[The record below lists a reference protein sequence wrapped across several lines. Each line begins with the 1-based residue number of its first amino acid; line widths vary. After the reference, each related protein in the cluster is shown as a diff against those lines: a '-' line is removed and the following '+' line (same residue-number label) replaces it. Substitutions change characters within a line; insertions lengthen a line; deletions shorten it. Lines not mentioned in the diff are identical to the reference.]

1 MFNFHFHNSVG
12 FLIAFIPALMNL
24 GIVGYIFWKLP
35 ENRLTSVFALL
46 SLALACWQIN
56 DSITRI
62 SPSGQITDTWDIIFC
77 ASWLFVGPL
86 CLHFALLYTS
96 ILKQK
101 RSRTT
106 LLLLYVPAIVF
117 TLLYQ
122 ARVYS
127 HIYTYENIW
136 GWVNYH
142 DKHWIDVLQI
152 YWISVLVIA
161 ATIIIFYH
169 AYIIRKDLLL
179 IKQTIIIATGIG
191 IPTVMGLVGQVIMPL
206 ILNKPAIPFA
216 STFMT
221 FFSLATVLSLNK
233 YRLFNASDT
242 VSNEKLI
249 EDMPLMIFSISEK
262 RRLAYINNY
271 TAEMLKINKYE
282 LGILPLKKLLPF
294 ASVEHSNLFF
304 ESYVSAMRGET
315 INNFE
320 SNIITPDGEKDLV
333 ISCKPIINNKQVQG
347 VLFAARDITALKKS
361 NELIKHKEM
370 LLADAQEIAHVG
382 SWEWSVKENAVLWSD
397 ELYRIFGYDPGS
409 ENIDYTRFMELVHPE
424 DKQRVEGIVMNS
436 FTTLEPFTYYA
447 RIIKKDNSIVNIHAR
462 GKVMTNEHNEVIK
475 LIGTAQDVTE
485 QKLKEE
491 TLQRQNEELRKI
503 NHELDKFVYSVSHDL
518 RAPLLSMQGV
528 IDITTEITR
537 EEIIIEHMDMLKTSI
552 TRLDSFIEDILDYS
566 RNARGELNIQPVDFN
581 KLLKVITDDIK
592 HITTNNRMVQIE
604 FETLSEGVFCTD
616 KNRLSV
622 VLTNLISNA
631 IRYHNRDSR
640 NSFVKIHVNANEVN
654 AIIEVED
661 NGIGINPVN
670 QEKIFEM
677 FYRVSE
683 NSTGSGLGLY
693 IVKEAVN
700 RLKGKIKI
708 TSTEGHGSKFTVEI
722 PNLLYQ

>member
-1 MFNFHFHNSVG
+1 M
-12 FLIAFIPALMNL
+12 
-24 GIVGYIFWKLP
+24 
-35 ENRLTSVFALL
+35 FALL
-46 SLALACWQIN
+46 GVALACWQIN

-77 ASWLFVGPL
+77 AAWLFVGPL
-86 CLHFALLYTS
+86 CLHFALLYSS
-96 ILKQK
+96 IIKQE
-101 RSRTT
+101 RSRTA

-122 ARVYS
+122 ARVYP
-127 HIYTYENIW
+127 HFYKYENIW

-169 AYIIRKDLLL
+169 AYVIRKDLLL
-179 IKQTIIIATGIG
+179 KKQTIIIATGIG
-191 IPTVMGLVGQVIMPL
+191 IPTVMGIVGQVIMPL

-221 FFSLATVLSLNK
+221 FFSVATVLSLNK

-262 RRLAYINNY
+262 RRLTYINNY
-271 TAEMLKINKYE
+271 AAEILKINKYE
-282 LGILPLKKLLPF
+282 LGILPLKKLLRF
-294 ASVEHSNLFF
+294 ASDDHSNLFF
-304 ESYVSAMRGET
+304 ESYISALRGET

-320 SNIITPDGEKDLV
+320 SNIITPNGEKDLV

-370 LLADAQEIAHVG
+370 LLADAQEIAHIG

-397 ELYRIFGYDPGS
+397 ELYRIFGYEPGS
-409 ENIDYTRFMELVHPE
+409 ENINYNRFIELVHPE
-424 DKQRVEGIVMNS
+424 DRQRVGDIVMNS
-436 FTTLEPFTYYA
+436 LTTHEPFTYYA
-447 RIIKKDNSIVNIHAR
+447 RIIKKDKSIVNIHAR

-528 IDITTEITR
+528 INITTEITQ

-566 RNARGELNIQPVDFN
+566 RNARGELNIQPVEFN
-581 KLLKVITDDIK
+581 QLLKIITDDLK
-592 HITTNNRMVQIE
+592 HITTNNGLVQIE
-604 FETLSEGVFCTD
+604 FDTLSEEVFCTD
-616 KNRLSV
+616 KNRLSI
-622 VLTNLISNA
+622 VLSNLISNA
-631 IRYHNRDSR
+631 IRYHNRDSK
-640 NSFVKIHVNANEVN
+640 NCFVKIRVNTNELN

-661 NGIGINPVN
+661 NGIGISAVN

-700 RLKGKIKI
+700 RLRGKIVVD
-708 TSTEGHGSKFTVEI
+708 SSEGKGTKFTVEI